1 MTDFNTFFS
10 VFIIPFGS
18 NASIKPK
25 ENIYFTHKQK
35 HFLQRLLANKRIKLR
50 GSKFGRE
57 ELWVSSPT
65 ISDEIN
71 LRSKHDLIYHVAKV
85 EATASAHSMVDVI
98 PT

>member
-1 MTDFNTFFS
+1 M
-10 VFIIPFGS
+10 
-18 NASIKPK
+18 
-25 ENIYFTHKQK
+25 
-35 HFLQRLLANKRIKLR
+35 ANKRIKLR

-71 LRSKHDLIYHVAKV
+71 LRGKHDLIYHVAKV

-98 PT
+98 PFFSVFSVFIILFESNASIKPKENILYIQ